1 MTRPSTPEDLARG
14 VLAGDRSALAR
25 AITWVENGRP
35 GAADLLRRVYSR
47 TGRAHVV
54 GLTGAPGVGKS
65 TLAAALARHLRA
77 SGQRVGLIAVDPSSP
92 FTGGALLGDRIR
104 FSHGP
109 VDDGVF
115 FRSLASRGQ
124 VGGLSRATGDVIHL
138 LDAAGMD
145 TVLVE
150 TVGAGQSEVE
160 IMRCAHTVVVV
171 LAPGLGD
178 DVQAAKAGIL
188 EVGDVLVV
196 NKADQPGAS
205 RTVQELRQMLDLG
218 APRDP
223 GWRPPVLETVAS
235 DGTGIDGLAAA
246 IARHRQYL
254 AESPAGA
261 QRRRWQAEEAL
272 RQQVVA
278 LVWERLARS
287 SRWEAVAAAVARREI
302 SPAEAAV
309 QLLAGLGDEPGPA
322 AGDSDPALAG
332 QGAAEGRTRATEG
345 RAAGG

>member
-1 MTRPSTPEDLARG
+1 MTRAARPDQLAEG
-14 VLAGDRSALAR
+14 VLAGDRRALAR
-25 AITWVENGRP
+25 AITWVENRHP
-35 GAADLLRRVYSR
+35 GADELLRRIYPH

-65 TLAAALARHLRA
+65 TLAAALARHLRDT
-77 SGQRVGLIAVDPSSP
+77 GQRVGLVAVDPSSP

-160 IMRCAHTVVVV
+160 IMRYAHTVVVV

-188 EVGDVLVV
+188 EAGDILVV

-223 GWRPPVLETVAS
+223 GWKPPVLEAAATA
-235 DGTGIDGLAAA
+235 GTGVDELVRTLR
-246 IARHRQYL
+246 RHREHL
-254 AESPAGA
+254 ESTAAGA
-261 QRRRWQAEEAL
+261 LRHRWQAEEAL
-272 RQQVVA
+272 RQQVLA
-278 LVWERLARS
+278 RLWERLKAGGRWDELAR
-287 SRWEAVAAAVARREI
+287 AVAGRQL
-302 SPAEAAV
+302 SPGEAAER
-309 QLLAGLGDEPGPA
+309 LLAFLRQEPARPGPA
-322 AGDSDPALAG
+322 PPGATPDALRFHG
-332 QGAAEGRTRATEG
+332 T
-345 RAAGG
+345 